1 MMFGMPPSDHHR
13 FYLTDT
19 DTLIELRWRGHPAP
33 PARGVFARLAAFL
46 SGPRPGPWHM
56 VDHAAFDRTV
66 DELAIDTA
74 AACREFTRLGY
85 DVSVHAPELRA
96 AA

>member
-1 MMFGMPPSDHHR
+1 MMIGMPPSDHHR

-19 DTLIELRWRGHPAP
+19 DTIVELHWRGITTP
-33 PARGVFARLAAFL
+33 PARGVFARLSAFL

-56 VDHAAFDRTV
+56 VDHKAFDRTV
-66 DELAIDTA
+66 DALATDTD
-74 AACREFTRLGY
+74 AACEEFTRLGY
-85 DVSVHAPELRA
+85 EVTIHAPELRA